1 MTARRDPRKRP
12 SDVTPRRVGRI
23 VQLWVGAAVLSV
35 AALGAAADGPPYI
48 IKQVEDATLRVG
60 YDVLHLHLED
70 YFGGKHVECFAE
82 SSDPSVAQ
90 AIINGLRVR
99 VIPKSAGTATI
110 RVGSKNEDGESEQ
123 SFQVTVVHA
132 PPEIGGPLPD
142 ASVRVGES
150 ITVNIK
156 DAFTGP
162 VDSYGVESLA
172 NAMATASIDGSMVT
186 ITGVAAGS
194 AMVEVSATNLGGTTT
209 RTFGVAVMD
218 VPPAVAAMLEAVTV
232 QVGMTV
238 TVDIDGSFSGTAL
251 RYGAMSLSEGL
262 ATVSLDGTMLSVT
275 GVAAGSATVSVTA
288 TNSAA
293 SASQDLA
300 VTVEDV
306 PPMAAEML
314 PDVTLFVGDSTTVEV
329 EGAFS
334 GTALN
339 YSMMA
344 SSDASAMVSL
354 EGSSIMITGLAAGST
369 TVTVMATNS
378 AAGAEQSF
386 MVTVRDVP
394 PSVAGALPDLTLV
407 VGGAPAVVDLA
418 AAFGG
423 SALVFGARSADVAVT
438 VSVAGAH
445 LSVAPMIEGTATVNV
460 TATNTEGTAAAEFRV
475 TVNTDAAEVEAIERS
490 LAALGAATLSSVQSA
505 FAARFR
511 GPGAAIP
518 VRETAWTPGVQGLD
532 VRTGGAS
539 APAAGWHRPV
549 WGTQGQ
555 GAWNGAS
562 SWNGISNAVPSG
574 NAWDQAV
581 WQQGLLADDWN
592 DVRRRHPAG
601 AGLSRSLG
609 GNSFVLPLSAAG
621 GGGIGGFSLWG
632 HADQQSFEG
641 DGVDGDLT
649 SIYVGTDARIGEDW
663 LVGVA
668 ASQSDGDVDYRFAG
682 SAASGTGTLSTE
694 MMTILPYVKWDV
706 DLCTDLW
713 AVLGFGSGDI
723 ESRRSVVSRTSEAD
737 LTMSLVSAGASR
749 VVSSGEGWSITLL
762 GDVAS
767 VRMDTDGITGAIS
780 NVEVD
785 VSRVRAAV
793 EGKRTVV
800 MDDGARIVLF
810 GQLGA
815 RSDSGDGDTGQ
826 GAEVSAGVRYNT
838 AGRFSLEFMGRFLA
852 NHSEDDVE
860 ESAFSVSA
868 MLRPQPDGSGLSV
881 ALSSRLGSDFGMYG
895 MSGAPGMVPGIDYD
909 YVRRARRG
917 QSDDWG
923 FDTRLGYG
931 VPLEGLSGVLTPFA
945 TVDLASS
952 DRRGARVGARFDAGR
967 QMVELLSVELSAGRA
982 YHFYDDSMAG
992 LVELR
997 GELRF

>member
-1 MTARRDPRKRP
+1 MTARREPRNRP
-12 SDVTPRRVGRI
+12 FDFTLRCAGRI
-23 VQLWVGAAVLSV
+23 VPLWVAAAVLSL
-35 AALGAAADGPPYI
+35 AGLGAAAEPPKV
-48 IKQVEDATLRVG
+48 IKQIEDATLRVG

-70 YFGGKHVECFAE
+70 YFSGEHEECFAE

-150 ITVNIK
+150 ITVNIT
-156 DAFTGP
+156 DGFTGP

-172 NAMATASIDGSMVT
+172 EGMATASIDGSMVT

-354 EGSSIMITGLAAGST
+354 EGSSIMITGVAAGST
-369 TVTVMATNS
+369 TLTVMAMNS
-378 AAGAEQSF
+378 AASAEQSF
-386 MVTVRDVP
+386 MVTVRDVA
-394 PSVAGALPDLTLV
+394 PSLAAALPDMTLV

-423 SALVFGARSADVAVT
+423 SALVFGARSADAAVT

-445 LSVAPMIEGTATVNV
+445 LTVAPMIEGMATVNV
-460 TATNTEGTAAAEFRV
+460 TATNTEGTTAAEFRV
-475 TVNTDAAEVEAIERS
+475 TVNTDAAEVDAIERS
-490 LAALGAATLSSVQSA
+490 LAALGTATLSSVQSA

-518 VRETAWTPGVQGLD
+518 VRETAWTPGAPGFGAQ
-532 VRTGGAS
+532 TGAAG
-539 APAAGWHRPV
+539 APAGGWQQPV
-549 WGTQGQ
+549 RGARGQ
-555 GAWNGAS
+555 GAWNGTSTWHGGSNGAFNAS
-562 SWNGISNAVPSG
+562 
-574 NAWDQAV
+574 AWDPAG

-601 AGLSRSLG
+601 TGLSPSMG

-621 GGGIGGFSLWG
+621 GGGGIGSFSLWG

-649 SIYVGTDARIGEDW
+649 SIYVGTDARIGDDW

-682 SAASGTGTLSTE
+682 AAASGTGTLSTE

-723 ESRRSVVSRTSEAD
+723 ESRRSVVGRTSEAD

-767 VRMDTDGITGAIS
+767 LRMDTDGITGAIS
-780 NVEVD
+780 SVEVD

-793 EGKRTVV
+793 EGKRHRGHGRRNP
-800 MDDGARIVLF
+800 DHP
-810 GQLGA
+810 
-815 RSDSGDGDTGQ
+815 
-826 GAEVSAGVRYNT
+826 VRP
-838 AGRFSLEFMGRFLA
+838 GGC
-852 NHSEDDVE
+852 
-860 ESAFSVSA
+860 
-868 MLRPQPDGSGLSV
+868 PQ
-881 ALSSRLGSDFGMYG
+881 RLGRRRHGTGCRSER
-895 MSGAPGMVPGIDYD
+895 
-909 YVRRARRG
+909 RRALQHRRPV
-917 QSDDWG
+917 QP
-923 FDTRLGYG
+923 G
-931 VPLEGLSGVLTPFA
+931 VHG
-945 TVDLASS
+945 TVP
-952 DRRGARVGARFDAGR
+952 R
-967 QMVELLSVELSAGRA
+967 EP
-982 YHFYDDSMAG
+982 
-992 LVELR
+992 LR
-997 GELRF
+997 GRCRGECVQRLRHVAAALRRQRA